1 MLEDLLHY
9 FGVLYHTD
17 YFHLSGAFWTGK
29 GIYLV
34 NFLDKTSPISLV
46 LIGGF
51 LRFKYGEYQVVMIL
65 FFPLTA
71 ADITIE
77 AVISYHLFSLV
88 WHMRTHGSEPFEDV
102 EDLLL
107 FPILGLIDGG
117 TRGTK
122 AAISF

>member
-17 YFHLSGAFWTGK
+17 YFHLSGAFRTGK

-51 LRFKYGEYQVVMIL
+51 LRLKYGGYKFIAVP
-65 FFPLTA
+65 FFPLA
-71 ADITIE
+71 PRHVAVE
-77 AVISYHLFSLV
+77 AIVTHHLLAFV
-88 WHMRTHGSEPFEDV
+88 WDMGAHGGNPFQGV
-102 EDLLL
+102 KDLLL
-107 FPILGLIDGG
+107 FPKIVCRFSDDG
-117 TRGTK
+117 
-122 AAISF
+122 